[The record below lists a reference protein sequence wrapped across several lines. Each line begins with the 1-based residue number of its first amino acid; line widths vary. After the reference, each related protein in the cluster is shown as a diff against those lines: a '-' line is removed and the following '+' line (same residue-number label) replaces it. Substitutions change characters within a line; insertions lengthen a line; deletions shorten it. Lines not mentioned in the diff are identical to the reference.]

1 MPQRCHLCRPLTPGQ
16 RWSVGRRL
24 CPGPAAPDA
33 GRGAPLRRH
42 GSRLSSP
49 PASPP
54 GSHCPRFADLARHGY
69 CSRSSPASPPAARRN
84 SHHTAGS
91 HNTRRRESASS
102 HGAPGA
108 AGTERA
114 ALQWGGL
121 PPPRWAKQK
130 APLVR
135 PPLGCP
141 LCPRPTGGREPKPRS
156 GERRPGDRMPGAG
169 DGQSGEAICGS
180 EAEAHEPCTERPGG
194 RMPGAGAHQR
204 CAERP
209 GARGARLEAAGEGPR
224 RQAGGGRRPPEP
236 PGVGKARTGAAAHSD
251 VCGSHPGE
259 RRKSRCG
266 HRTGAERP
274 WGHGAPEP
282 WPTQKGTLASAT

>member
-1 MPQRCHLCRPLTPGQ
+1 MPQRRHLCRPLTPGQ

-141 LCPRPTGGREPKPRS
+141 LCPKAHWG
-156 GERRPGDRMPGAG
+156 PGAEAAKRREATWG
-169 DGQSGEAICGS
+169 PDAGSG
-180 EAEAHEPCTERPGG
+180 R
-194 RMPGAGAHQR
+194 R
-204 CAERP
+204 AERGGNLRVGSG
-209 GARGARLEAAGEGPR
+209 GARTVHGATWGPDAGSAPTVRGATWGPR
-224 RQAGGGRRPPEP
+224 RQAGGSRRRPAT
-236 PGVGKARTGAAAHSD
+236 PGWRRATAA
-251 VCGSHPGE
+251 
-259 RRKSRCG
+259 
-266 HRTGAERP
+266 
-274 WGHGAPEP
+274 
-282 WPTQKGTLASAT
+282 